1 MSRRRSTL
9 RKLQGAV
16 VFHPNRVDTIEEL
29 AAPGAGG
36 TGGNPK
42 TAELRGEFLILS
54 PVFTV
59 FSPCSCPI

>member
-1 MSRRRSTL
+1 MSRRPVDVAEIAGRV
-9 RKLQGAV
+9 A
-16 VFHPNRVDTIEEL
+16 FHPNRVDTIEEL
-29 AAPGAGG
+29 AAPG